1 MKKFTVKGIN
11 TPFPID
17 MLRFDECWPASVED
31 SGKLSNTFGFR
42 HGRRV
47 RWQLTL
53 ISTRQDAPTVD
64 RWLSYSIDVVEDEDV
79 ETYKERKIRKKKE
92 QDELEHGNR
101 PPHSRNKTPLP
112 VTNFAVE
119 IE

>member
-17 MLRFDECWPASVED
+17 MLRHDECWPASVED
-31 SGKLSNTFGFR
+31 AGRLSNTFGFR

-53 ISTRQDAPTVD
+53 ISNRQNVPSVERWQSFAIEIVD
-64 RWLSYSIDVVEDEDV
+64 DKDIESF
-79 ETYKERKIRKKKE
+79 KERKLRNKKE
-92 QDELEHGNR
+92 RDARERGDA
-101 PPHSRNKTPLP
+101 T
-112 VTNFAVE
+112 
-119 IE
+119 